1 MTNHSNNLFFVT
13 LFLVVKDLNSLSLVY
28 YSFQFL
34 HNMGMPKLWAM
45 TDVFGLDDELLAMIP
60 QPVSAL
66 LLLFPINNKV
76 FFTHYTIWKF

>member
-1 MTNHSNNLFFVT
+1 
-13 LFLVVKDLNSLSLVY
+13 
-28 YSFQFL
+28 
-34 HNMGMPKLWAM
+34 MPKAWAM

-76 FFTHYTIWKF
+76 HIYLAQCGNLRIFLPLGFYVKLEYQKLSLFWVLN

>member
-1 MTNHSNNLFFVT
+1 
-13 LFLVVKDLNSLSLVY
+13 
-28 YSFQFL
+28 
-34 HNMGMPKLWAM
+34 MPKAWAM

-76 FFTHYTIWKF
+76 SITHSVEIQEFFYSSDFM